1 MKFIVYD
8 FEVFKYDWLVV
19 LKELEKEPVVIV
31 NDPEA
36 LRKFYEENKTNLFVG
51 YNNKYYDD
59 HILKGILSGLDPK
72 LINDWIIVDRKS
84 GWIFPGMKRYYI
96 ASMDLMQDVL
106 ALSLKEAEGNMGMS
120 IEESS
125 VDFNIDR
132 KLTDDELNY
141 IIKYTREVLEKAIKK
156 GQKVSLI

>member
-72 LINDWIIVDRKS
+72 LINDCIIVDRKS
-84 GWIFPGMKRYYI
+84 GWMFPGMKRYYI
-96 ASMDLMQDVL
+96 ASMDLMQDGR
-106 ALSLKEAEGNMGMS
+106 KYGN
-120 IEESS
+120 E
-125 VDFNIDR
+125 
-132 KLTDDELNY
+132 Y
-141 IIKYTREVLEKAIKK
+141 
-156 GQKVSLI
+156 